1 MGVPGAGSRRQEA
14 GKHADK
20 GRGRTGDK
28 EKGRHE
34 DKGRG
39 RQGAEPSAESR
50 EPRGA
55 GEPGKRG
62 NGDGGTRGTHKR

>member
-1 MGVPGAGSRRQEA
+1 M
-14 GKHADK
+14 
-20 GRGRTGDK
+20 TT
-28 EKGRHE
+28 E

-55 GEPGKRG
+55 GNRRSGETETGARGEPETRG
-62 NGDGGTRGTHKR
+62 HRDVRTQMGDGVAYGNFRHLLSSA